1 MKSLFWHIIFVLPLF
16 LGQVSGQGYFDLRLP
31 DNQIAHTA
39 STLPFS
45 KVVIAGTNGN
55 LVSKEL
61 NGWLAVLNYDGS
73 LVSQFSFEIEGKS
86 IQFKHIEI
94 GGNSV
99 ATIATEITDLST
111 YRTRAAVITLSLY
124 QPESPAFLQMQYYGD
139 STDHIQLKGMYMNP
153 INGQVILYGTDNA
166 TTDAIILTSNQRYS
180 FGGPGLQVL
189 CSLQPS
195 PSGQWL
201 ALLSEYEP
209 NALSSAVYLDQNF
222 QVLYAQALPNGVY
235 EPKSLNW
242 KGDSLWY
249 CTGAKQFCLDA
260 PSGLRPRD
268 IVLIQGKP
276 DSLPIVLNCLGTV
289 NQNDLPGGT
298 SFNYEQTELVTSWTP
313 AYRIF
318 VPQSQG
324 YGRNTIPVC
333 RTDTSG
339 NVISLI
345 EVGET
350 AYYEIHQVTQPR
362 SSFSIKTWLITGSRY
377 DIYNADTGTDAF
389 VIIYPESFPLSELSN
404 IRADETFSIFPNPV
418 SEQDKTITLSMNKR
432 KESEVEII
440 NLSGAVLLKTQTD
453 SQVQLPILAAGI
465 YWIRVYSDGMYQSK
479 KLIVTK

>member
-1 MKSLFWHIIFVLPLF
+1 MKFLFWLINFVLPLF
-16 LGQVSGQGYFDLRLP
+16 LTKLFAQGYYDLRLP
-31 DNQIAHTA
+31 EDQIAHTA

-45 KVVIAGTNGN
+45 KVVLAGTNGN
-55 LVSKEL
+55 LISKEL

-73 LVSQFSFEIEGKS
+73 LVSQFSYEIEGQS

-94 GGNSV
+94 GSNSV
-99 ATIATEITDLST
+99 ATIAAEITDLST
-111 YRTRAAVITLSLY
+111 YRTRVAIITISLY

-139 STDHIQLKGMYMNP
+139 STDHIQLKGMYLNP
-153 INGQVILYGTDNA
+153 INGQAILYGTDIA
-166 TTDAIILTSNQRYS
+166 TTDAFILSSNQRYL

-195 PSGQWL
+195 PSGPWL
-201 ALLSEYEP
+201 ALISEYEP

-222 QVLYAQALPNGVY
+222 QALYSQALPNGVY
-235 EPKSLNW
+235 EPKDLNW
-242 KGDSLWY
+242 KEDSLWY

-268 IVLIQGKP
+268 IVLIQGKT
-276 DSLPIVLNCLGTV
+276 DSLPIILNCLGTV

-298 SFNYEQTELVTSWTP
+298 SFNYEQTELLLSWTP

-324 YGRNTIPVC
+324 YGRNSIPVS

-339 NVISLI
+339 NIISSI

-362 SSFSIKTWLITGSRY
+362 SSFSTKTWLITGSRY
-377 DIYNADTGTDAF
+377 DIYNASTGTDAF
-389 VIIYPESFPLSELSN
+389 VIIYPESFPLSELKY
-404 IRADETFSIFPNPV
+404 AKEDETFSIFPNPV
-418 SEQDKTITLSMNKR
+418 SEQDKIITLSINKM
-432 KESEVEII
+432 KESEIEII
-440 NLSGAVLLKTQTD
+440 NTNGEILLKTQTD
-453 SQVQLPILAAGI
+453 SQVHLPNLTAGI
-465 YWIRVYSDGMYQSK
+465 YWVRIYSDGMYQSK
-479 KLIVTK
+479 KLVVSK